1 MNMNKIIKSKVKY
14 FKEYADIQIIILF
27 NKMHILRLLLKVNYM
42 LTKSI
47 NDLEK
52 KTYSNKLSL
61 ML

>member
-14 FKEYADIQIIILF
+14 FKEYANIQIIILF

-52 KTYSNKLSL
+52 NI
-61 ML
+61 